1 MHLKSREHEISPH
14 FRRSGSRHV
23 AGDEVVMEYF
33 QGLFIDPLRNLKVS
47 RPLGKVDNRS
57 DGRGCKLG
65 NLAIA
70 VNLIV

>member
-1 MHLKSREHEISPH
+1 LDWHAMNWLKNMHVLSTWVGE
-14 FRRSGSRHV
+14 
-23 AGDEVVMEYF
+23 
-33 QGLFIDPLRNLKVS
+33 FIDPLRNLKVS